1 MAKIK
6 KGSEMNNLK
15 RMKKLVDSTSPTLEK
30 ALFLARVGMLSKPKG
45 GEKGGEMHQYI
56 VIKRAVTREAYEVTA
71 PSEGDAIEL
80 VKQGRG
86 QRAEEYDS
94 SQENGY
100 EIA

>member
-1 MAKIK
+1 
-6 KGSEMNNLK
+6 MNNLKRIK

-30 ALFLARVGMLSKPKG
+30 ALFLARAGMLSKPKG

-56 VIKRAVTREAYEVTA
+56 VIKRVVTREAYEVTA